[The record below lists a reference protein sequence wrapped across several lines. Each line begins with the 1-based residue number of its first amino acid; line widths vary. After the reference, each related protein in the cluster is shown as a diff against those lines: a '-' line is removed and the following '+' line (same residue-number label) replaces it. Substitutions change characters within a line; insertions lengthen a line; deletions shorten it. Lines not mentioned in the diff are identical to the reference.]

1 MWCLNY
7 EGCDTAVQSDCCTVP
22 CGCSCPGAP
31 ALITLLNE
39 VNEHCAAAVGPQ
51 GGIKMPQTA
60 AAHCAALCAPSSAT
74 VPIPAPFLCCST
86 EADADKPSTKA
97 MQGMTQL
104 QVHHHT
110 ATAPA

>member
-1 MWCLNY
+1 MRAVTLLCKA
-7 EGCDTAVQSDCCTVP
+7 TAAP
-22 CGCSCPGAP
+22 CHVAAAP